1 MTRMPH
7 PGLLWTANLL
17 VPGTGLVLL
26 GRLATGVLF
35 GVVWGLVLVTLVLV
49 TLVWPDAATAER
61 LVPAAVAAVAV
72 YAGSQVVLYLRGRA
86 AGAHLE
92 SDRRNDMFKKALIA
106 TLQGRLDDAE
116 DACNT
121 LLRADPDDVEATLHL
136 GTLAAQRGRHEVAV
150 RYLRRARYLDDAGRW
165 DFEIGRELAALTGS
179 GRSGAASAEARPQ
192 RGAEGPSGS

>member
-1 MTRMPH
+1 MMRMPH

-35 GVVWGLVLVTLVLV
+35 GVVWGLVLVTLALV

-72 YAGSQVVLYLRGRA
+72 YAGSQVVLYLRVRA

-121 LLRADPDDVEATLHL
+121 LLRAYPDDVEATLHL
-136 GTLAAQRGRHEVAV
+136 GTLAAQRGRHEAAV
-150 RYLRRARYLDDAGRW
+150 RHLRRARYLDDAGRW
-165 DFEIGRELAALTGS
+165 DFEIDRELAALN
-179 GRSGAASAEARPQ
+179 E
-192 RGAEGPSGS
+192 AEGRAS